1 MELIRE
7 WAGRERVFALRFG
20 DVLDLEQACG
30 DGKTPAAV
38 GSLFQDIGM
47 GRFSAKAVFH
57 TIRLA
62 LIGGGLER
70 LRADQL
76 MRDHFDKRPY
86 LENSALA
93 LEILMALM
101 SGVEPTEDK
110 PEGEAQPLK
119 FSEVSQICQ
128 VFHLSPNELR
138 AMRYADFVNLLR
150 GFNAGGKKKVDFL
163 TDEEFADILARYEP
177 EALEDGQADG

>member
-30 DGKTPAAV
+30 DGKAPAAV
-38 GSLFQDIGM
+38 GSLFQEIGM
-47 GRFSAKAVFH
+47 GRFSAKAVYH

-70 LRADQL
+70 LKADHL
-76 MRDHFDKRPY
+76 MREHFDKRPY
-86 LENSALA
+86 LESSSLA

-101 SGVEPTEDK
+101 SGVEPTEARE
-110 PEGEAQPLK
+110 EGEPKPLK

-128 VFHLSPNELR
+128 TFHLSPNDLR
-138 AMRYADFVNLLR
+138 AMRYDDFVNMVR
-150 GFNAGGKKKVDFL
+150 GFNAGSKQKADFL

-177 EALEDGQADG
+177 EALEDGADG